1 MREHDHR
8 HRMVPPWPV
17 PALVV
22 IQAEFFFELAI
33 TWYGE
38 RLVCCSTGRVESIR
52 PLQGGALEGMPSMTI
67 GTGWCRLGQLRPW
80 W

>member
-17 PALVV
+17 TALVV
-22 IQAEFFFELAI
+22 IQAEFFFALAI

-38 RLVCCSTGRVESIR
+38 RLVCCSRVGSNLFDPYKGAHWGLGRPCNRAAASRVR
-52 PLQGGALEGMPSMTI
+52 
-67 GTGWCRLGQLRPW
+67 
-80 W
+80 